1 MKFFA
6 KYFIGTILLL
16 VLLVGIDQLMLRV
29 PLEQPYLAPLQ
40 KFYVDFRSRLFQ
52 MGEASHPYQAPVP
65 SAKTAPRPKVETI
78 PAQDSPLL
86 DKVLEQAL
94 DAAETAN
101 QAGGD
106 VPEYLYVDPD
116 GVLHFA
122 ASLDEIPPAL
132 RGTAQKLKP

>member
-6 KYFIGTILLL
+6 KYFIGMILLL
-16 VLLVGIDQLMLRV
+16 VLLVWIDQLMLRV

-40 KFYVDFRSRLFQ
+40 KFYVDFRSRLFHI
-52 MGEASHPYQAPVP
+52 GESSHSYQAPVP
-65 SAKTAPRPKVETI
+65 SSKTAPQPKAETKQS
-78 PAQDSPLL
+78 PGSPLL
-86 DKVLEQAL
+86 DKVLEQAI
-94 DAAETAN
+94 DAAETAS
-101 QAGGD
+101 QSGGD

-122 ASLDEIPPAL
+122 ASLEEVPPAL